1 MGHPRFLLARLDSNA
16 SEAVRH
22 LLGNGNNVTFFRTG
36 FLKKWMQRA
45 KELQGDEDALHRS
58 LPEHLQKV
66 LEGKRLLLWREI
78 LTALKYPDVK
88 IIDEIIRGFPM
99 TGGVEESGVFQ
110 PDVRPP
116 EMTVQQLKGIALGVN
131 HAVVDSLRQAAVTD
145 LDAPAWDET
154 KIEIERGWLA
164 PCEVED
170 LVRFMWLSVF
180 LCCREANYASL
191 MISTAAGVNQTVG
204 MAEKLRVESVDELAA
219 NILVT
224 IMRADDRAGL
234 KLVGRTFD
242 LKSAYKQ
249 FGVDL
254 EHQQSLRIAQKHPD
268 GDVRFFAV
276 QSLPFG
282 ATASVSSFLRIAASI
297 KYIGT
302 VGLHLVWTNFFD
314 DYTAVCTEM
323 AAPEVTFCVESL
335 LKLLGVKFATTGPKA
350 PDFAHV
356 FKTLGLVVDLTSSA
370 EGSFTLGHTEK
381 RCAELLESLQEIG
394 KAEKVEVKALEKLHG
409 RLVWFNS
416 YVFGR
421 ELNAAVRVIS
431 RHARMKA
438 KTISKTDPL
447 EKAVTFSD

>member
-1 MGHPRFLLARLDSNA
+1 MPRDPQQFIEAAVAMGHPRFLLARLDSNA

-116 EMTVQQLKGIALGVN
+116 EMTVQQLKGHRIGCQPCCGRFFA
-131 HAVVDSLRQAAVTD
+131 QAAVTD

-170 LVRFMWLSVF
+170 LREVHVAKRFPLLQGGKLRLIDDF
-180 LCCREANYASL
+180 
-191 MISTAAGVNQTVG
+191 TAAGVNQTVG

-302 VGLHLVWTNFFD
+302 VGLHLF
-314 DYTAVCTEM
+314 
-323 AAPEVTFCVESL
+323 
-335 LKLLGVKFATTGPKA
+335 GQ
-350 PDFAHV
+350 
-356 FKTLGLVVDLTSSA
+356 TSS
-370 EGSFTLGHTEK
+370 TIT
-381 RCAELLESLQEIG
+381 RR
-394 KAEKVEVKALEKLHG
+394 VALKWPPQ
-409 RLVWFNS
+409 RLRFA
-416 YVFGR
+416 
-421 ELNAAVRVIS
+421 LN
-431 RHARMKA
+431 
-438 KTISKTDPL
+438 L
-447 EKAVTFSD
+447 F